1 MHKIKLLRIT
11 TETYSMHILLKGQ
24 LNFMSQK
31 GLEVYMASTPD
42 ANVPALE
49 EQQNAKFFPLP
60 LSRELTPV
68 KDLIA
73 LYHTIR
79 LIQKL
84 KPQIVHTH
92 SPKAGVVGMLAAFL
106 CRVPVKIH
114 TVAGLPLMEVT
125 GAKRKL
131 LNFVE
136 SFTYWCADWV
146 LPNSQELK
154 KFILDHDFTRPS
166 KVKVIGDGSS
176 NGMDVA
182 YFSITQDLLAEG
194 KAFRQEH
201 GITKEHTILTFMGRL
216 AFYKG
221 INELV
226 EAFQILQKKYS
237 NLKLL
242 LIGAPEELNPLK
254 ESTKNE
260 VISNKDIISV
270 GHQKDVRK
278 FLAVSDIFVFPSY
291 REGFPQAL
299 MQASA
304 MGLPS
309 VATNINGCNEILENG
324 KTGILIEP
332 KSVEAIVD
340 ATSQLLDDEQGRI
353 IMAKAA
359 QNFITTNFEQKKLW
373 QMIYDFYV
381 DCVGKTDE
389 K

>member
-1 MHKIKLLRIT
+1 
-11 TETYSMHILLKGQ
+11 MHILLKGQ

>member
-1 MHKIKLLRIT
+1 
-11 TETYSMHILLKGQ
+11 MHILLKGQ

-31 GLEVYMASTPD
+31 GMEVYMASTPD
-42 ANVPALE
+42 VSVPALE

-84 KPQIVHTH
+84 KPEIVHTH

-154 KFILDHDFTRPS
+154 KFILENDFARHS
-166 KVKVIGDGSS
+166 KVKVIGNGSS
-176 NGMDVA
+176 NGMDLD
-182 YFSITQDLLAEG
+182 YFSLTPDLIAEG
-194 KAFRQEH
+194 ESFRREH
-201 GITKEHTILTFMGRL
+201 GITIENTVLTFMGRL
-216 AFYKG
+216 AYYKG

-226 EAFQILQKKYS
+226 DAFQILQKKYA

-242 LIGAPEELNPLK
+242 LVGAPEELNPLK
-254 ESTKNE
+254 ESTKKE
-260 VISNKDIISV
+260 VIDNKDIISV

-340 ATSQLLDDEQGRI
+340 ATSQLVDDEQGRI

-359 QNFITTNFEQKKLW
+359 QNFIKTNFEQKKLW